1 MDFSKIPLLKDIDFT
16 DPIVKKKAIILAFG
30 IVIMV
35 GLFIYISMDGNES
48 PAINDNRITSTS
60 TPALD
65 VQYGEDNDDLDRKDN
80 RRIFQSGDGKS
91 LARKLFEKDTIDTD
105 DPLAGI
111 GMETEAQEEQ
121 KQENQDDNIIRPG
134 SANVYGELKLKELKE
149 SASKKDEVMDEIEE
163 GRKKREEEE
172 AKKRQERLAA
182 IGGYQSTNA
191 PTPPSQSAQAVVSS
205 PIQQEPDTPKQ
216 SPVSEPEVIIN
227 NDTGYIDDDNSF
239 GLGTTSINSIS
250 SPGKMSESLALKVM
264 FSEDKKVKTGDRVQ
278 LRLCE
283 EKGITVNGIH
293 IPKNTLLFATVN
305 IGSRVEIKV
314 SSINLNGQII
324 PLNYEAYDND
334 GEKGI
339 YCPQNLTEEAL
350 RQAGQEA
357 KQVASTTLQSIMGVF
372 GARAVSSGTSAS
384 DKLTQ
389 NQSVYITSGYTF
401 YLMRQE

>member
-314 SSINLNGQII
+314 SSININGQII